1 MKPTVL
7 TIDDDPVVRKLV
19 KKAVEGMGYDSVEVP
34 SGIEGLSYLEKAIP
48 QLILLDAM
56 MPVVDGFEVLKKIKE
71 HREWRS
77 IPVMMFTAVSHEE
90 KVREAIALGAVDYLL
105 KPFRLQAVREKIDQV
120 LGDGKT
126 ASMSGDGNAGGAEA
140 GNLPSIVMV
149 VSSDRITQNRFH
161 RFLVENGI
169 RSIKADSSLKG
180 LRLLESSVPDT
191 IILDN
196 NLKVFDAS
204 ELEKKIAGSANWRH
218 IPVLRLDDKATSGKN
233 VISSTIPEGDFLEKL
248 GELWSQAVRKLPR
261 EERRREAKISYRI
274 LLMAKSDKLYDWY
287 VEQVENAYEVNNVT
301 NSSELIA
308 TIINWDPDFVL
319 INYPDYQEDAYGILK
334 RCQET
339 LGGGNLKY
347 FLFSRE
353 QQTEEVYKK
362 VRSSGFERLIVPPKK
377 GQSLREFLDGS
388 FGVNLVEESME
399 GALVVLKRKPTL
411 SQHAG
416 REILH
421 RIMMH
426 KSLGKKRF
434 LLDYSTVHDIG
445 FHELEDLGQVT
456 NHQTKLGIKI
466 CIVSNSPYLVES
478 FRSFHETETV
488 EIVGKVDQAKEY
500 LAR

>member
-19 KKAVEGMGYDSVEVP
+19 KKAVEGMGYGSVEVP
-34 SGIEGLSYLEKAIP
+34 SGIDGLSYLEQAIP

-71 HREWRS
+71 HKEWRS

-90 KVREAIALGAVDYLL
+90 KVREAIKLGAADYLL
-105 KPFRLQAVREKIDQV
+105 KPFRLQAVREKVNEI
-120 LGDGKT
+120 LGDGKISDNHNGENGS
-126 ASMSGDGNAGGAEA
+126 AVDA

-180 LRLLESSVPDT
+180 LRLLESSIPDM

-196 NLKVFDAS
+196 NLKVFTAQ
-204 ELEKKIAGSANWRH
+204 ELEEKIAQSMNWQH
-218 IPVLRLDDKATSGKN
+218 IPVLRLDDKKTTGGN
-233 VISSTIPEGDFLEKL
+233 ILSSNIPEKEFLEKL
-248 GELWSQAVRKLPR
+248 ESIWSNAAQKLSREDHRK
-261 EERRREAKISYRI
+261 EVKSSFRI
-274 LLMAKSDKLYDWY
+274 LFMGKSEKLFTWFAQQLDS
-287 VEQVENAYEVNNVT
+287 AYEMNSVT

-319 INYPDYQEDAYGILK
+319 INYPDYQQDSYGILK

-347 FLFSRE
+347 FLFSRR
-353 QQTEEVYKK
+353 QQDEEIYKT
-362 VRSSGFERLIVPPKK
+362 VRSSGFERLIVPPKN
-377 GQSLREFLDGS
+377 GPSLREFLDGS
-388 FGVNLVEESME
+388 FGVNLVEESVE
-399 GALVVLKRKPTL
+399 DSLVLLKRKTTL
-411 SQHAG
+411 SKHAG

-434 LLDYSTVHDIG
+434 LLDYSAVHDVG
-445 FHELEDLGQVT
+445 FQELEDLGKVT

-466 CIVSNSPYLVES
+466 CVVSSSPYLVES

-488 EIVGKVDQAKEY
+488 EIVGTVRQAKKY

>member
-120 LGDGKT
+120 LGDGRAANT
-126 ASMSGDGNAGGAEA
+126 NGDGKSGSEEVS
-140 GNLPSIVMV
+140 NLPSIVMV
-149 VSSDRITQNRFH
+149 ISSDRITQNRFH

-180 LRLLESSVPDT
+180 LRLLESSIPDM

-204 ELEKKIAGSANWRH
+204 ELEKKIASSANWRH
-218 IPVLRLDDKATSGKN
+218 VPVLRLDDKDHTGTN
-233 VISSTIPEGDFLEKL
+233 VIPSTITEQNFLEKL
-248 GELWSQAVRKLPR
+248 EELWSQATRKLPR
-261 EERRREAKISYRI
+261 KDQRRDDKSSFRI
-274 LLMAKSDKLYDWY
+274 LLMAKSDSLYDLFI
-287 VEQVENAYEVNNVT
+287 EQVENAYEVNMVT

-319 INYPDYQEDAYGILK
+319 IYYPDYQEDAYGILK
-334 RCQET
+334 RCQAT

-353 QQTEEVYKK
+353 QQAEEVYKK
-362 VRSSGFERLIVPPKK
+362 VRSSGFERLIVPPNK

-388 FGVNLVEESME
+388 FGVNLVEESLE
-399 GALVVLKRKPTL
+399 GPLVVLKRKPTL

-426 KSLGKKRF
+426 QSLGRNRF
-434 LLDYSTVHDIG
+434 LLNYSAIHDVS
-445 FHELEDLGQVT
+445 FQELEDLGKVT

-478 FRSFHETETV
+478 FHSFHETETV
-488 EIVGKVDQAKEY
+488 EIVGKVVQAKEY